1 VPMPSA
7 RLLVLPAAAALLC
20 ALLPERGGTDGW
32 SLFPPL
38 LAILVAVASG
48 RLVWGLCL
56 ALFSGALIALPTDV
70 PVYMWPLHALYMA
83 AIDFVWTPLRDSFQ
97 LFILGFTASLI
108 GMVRV
113 VSLAGGTRGIA
124 EALVRRAA
132 SARSTRLATALL
144 GMAIFFDDYA
154 NTIVVGTTMR
164 PITDRFRISREKLAY
179 LVDSTA
185 APVAGVAIIST
196 WIGFE
201 VGLFGDAMDSLGT
214 GISGYEL
221 FFRALP
227 ARFYCLLTL
236 FFLLVSTLMRR
247 DYGPML
253 RAERRA
259 RQHNQP
265 LAPGAQPMTGDAHQ
279 VPDHPDIAGHWAVA
293 ALPVG
298 LVIFGVLAGMHWDAR
313 NAEAVIAAR
322 GEHAFFSRVYWT
334 AVFSNADGAKVM
346 FLSSLA
352 GSGLAFVF
360 ARTRKSV
367 RDGSRPL
374 GTSTILRTWVSG
386 ITGFSYA
393 LLILVLAWA
402 IKEMCQAV
410 HTSDYLI
417 GALENVL
424 DPRFLPLL
432 VFGLAAAVAFSIGTS
447 WTTMALLLPTMLPV
461 AHQMGDITLVIL
473 VAAAVL
479 DGAIFGDHCSPISD
493 TTVLS
498 SIAASCDHIAH
509 VRTQAPYAITTMCIA
524 AVCGYLG
531 STLLYS
537 TYIGLGLGMLVVV
550 ATLVIVGRDPDRTAP
565 LDADGESA
573 SPSLP

>member
-1 VPMPSA
+1 MPMPSA
-7 RLLVLPAAAALLC
+7 RLLILPAAAALLC

-70 PVYMWPLHALYMA
+70 PVYVWPLHALYMA

-132 SARSTRLATALL
+132 SARSTRLATSLL
-144 GMAIFFDDYA
+144 GLAIFFDDYA

-360 ARTRKSV
+360 ARTRRSL

-374 GTSTILRTWVSG
+374 APSTILRTWVSG

-393 LLILVLAWA
+393 LLILVLAWG

-537 TYIGLGLGMLVVV
+537 SYIGLGLGMLLVV

-573 SPSLP
+573 SPLLP

>member
-1 VPMPSA
+1 MPMPAA

-48 RLVWGLCL
+48 RLAWGLCL

-132 SARSTRLATALL
+132 SARSTRLATSLL
-144 GMAIFFDDYA
+144 GLAIFFDDYA

-179 LVDSTA
+179 PVDSTA

-393 LLILVLAWA
+393 LLILMLAWA

-498 SIAASCDHIAH
+498 IAASCDHIAH
-509 VRTQAPYAITTMCIA
+509 VRTQAPYAITTMFIA

-537 TYIGLGLGMLVVV
+537 TYIGLGLGMLAVV
-550 ATLVIVGRDPDRTAP
+550 ATLVIVGRDTDRTAP

>member
-1 VPMPSA
+1 MASSRPIHGGHRFCLDAAA
-7 RLLVLPAAAALLC
+7 RLVPAFHTRVYRIAYRHGA
-20 ALLPERGGTDGW
+20 
-32 SLFPPL
+32 
-38 LAILVAVASG
+38 G
-48 RLVWGLCL
+48 R
-56 ALFSGALIALPTDV
+56 FSG
-70 PVYMWPLHALYMA
+70 
-83 AIDFVWTPLRDSFQ
+83 
-97 LFILGFTASLI
+97 
-108 GMVRV
+108 
-113 VSLAGGTRGIA
+113 GGTRGIA

-132 SARSTRLATALL
+132 SARSTRLATSLL
-144 GMAIFFDDYA
+144 GLAIFFDDYA

-164 PITDRFRISREKLAY
+164 PITDRFRISREKLAC

-352 GSGLAFVF
+352 GSGLAYVF

-393 LLILVLAWA
+393 LLILILAWA

-493 TTVLS
+493 TTVLWYCGILRS
-498 SIAASCDHIAH
+498 HRPCAH
-509 VRTQAPYAITTMCIA
+509 P
-524 AVCGYLG
+524 
-531 STLLYS
+531 STLCNYDHVHSGRVRLFGQHAALLYL
-537 TYIGLGLGMLVVV
+537 YRIGVRYVVVV

>member
-1 VPMPSA
+1 MPLPRA
-7 RLLVLPAAAALLC
+7 RILIPPVAAALLC
-20 ALLPERGGTDGW
+20 TRRPERGGTDGW
-32 SLFPPL
+32 SLFPPV
-38 LAILVAVASG
+38 LAIVVAVASG

-56 ALFSGALIALPTDV
+56 ALFSGALIALPAEV
-70 PVYMWPLHALYMA
+70 PFYVHPLHALHMA
-83 AIDFVWTPLRDSFQ
+83 AVDFVWTPLRESFQ

-113 VSLAGGTRGIA
+113 ISLAGGTRGIA

-144 GMAIFFDDYA
+144 GLAIFFDDYA

-179 LVDSTA
+179 LIDSTA

-201 VGLFGDAMDSLGT
+201 VGLFGDAMESLGT
-214 GISGYEL
+214 GVSGYEL

-259 RQHNQP
+259 SQRNLP
-265 LAPGAQPMTGDAHQ
+265 LAPDARPMTGDAHR
-279 VPDHPDIAGHWAVA
+279 VPEHPDIAGHWAIAV
-293 ALPVG
+293 LPVG
-298 LVIFGVLAGMHWDAR
+298 LVVLGVLAGMHWDAR

-322 GEHAFFSRVYWT
+322 GEHALFSRTYWT

-352 GSGLAFVF
+352 GSGLAFVL
-360 ARTRKSV
+360 ARTRRSM
-367 RDGSRPL
+367 RDGSHPL
-374 GTSTILRTWVSG
+374 KTSTILRTWTSG

-424 DPRFLPLL
+424 DPRFLPLV
-432 VFGLAAAVAFSIGTS
+432 VFSLAAAVAFSIGTS

-461 AHQMGDITLVIL
+461 AYQMGDITLVVL

-509 VRTQAPYAITTMCIA
+509 VRTQAPYSITTMLISA
-524 AVCGYLG
+524 IFGYLG

-537 TYIGLGLGMLVVV
+537 TSVGLGLGMLVVV
-550 ATLVIVGRDPDRTAP
+550 ATLALVGRDPDK
-565 LDADGESA
+565 
-573 SPSLP
+573 

>member
-1 VPMPSA
+1 MPMPSA
-7 RLLVLPAAAALLC
+7 RLLILPTAAALLC

-56 ALFSGALIALPTDV
+56 ALFSGALIALPIDV

-144 GMAIFFDDYA
+144 GLAIFFDDYA

-360 ARTRKSV
+360 ARTRKSLH
-367 RDGSRPL
+367 DGRRPL

-509 VRTQAPYAITTMCIA
+509 VRTQAPYAMTTMCIA

-537 TYIGLGLGMLVVV
+537 TYVGLGLGMLVVV

>member
-1 VPMPSA
+1 MPTPSA

-144 GMAIFFDDYA
+144 GLAIFFDDYA

-367 RDGSRPL
+367 RDGSLPL

>member
-1 VPMPSA
+1 MPMPSA
-7 RLLVLPAAAALLC
+7 RLLILPAAAALLC

-83 AIDFVWTPLRDSFQ
+83 AIDFVWMPLRDSFQ

-144 GMAIFFDDYA
+144 GLAIFFDDYA

-313 NAEAVIAAR
+313 NAEAVITAR

-360 ARTRKSV
+360 ARTRRSL
-367 RDGSRPL
+367 RDGRRPL

-537 TYIGLGLGMLVVV
+537 TYVGLGLGMLAVV

>member
-1 VPMPSA
+1 MPSA
-7 RLLVLPAAAALLC
+7 RLLILPAAAALLC

-56 ALFSGALIALPTDV
+56 ALFSGALIALPIDV

-144 GMAIFFDDYA
+144 GLAIFFDDYA

-360 ARTRKSV
+360 ARTRKSLH
-367 RDGSRPL
+367 DGRRPL

-509 VRTQAPYAITTMCIA
+509 VRTQAPYAMTTMCIA

-537 TYIGLGLGMLVVV
+537 TYVGLGLGMLVVV

>member
-1 VPMPSA
+1 VPLTSA
-7 RLLVLPAAAALLC
+7 RILIPPVAAALLC
-20 ALLPERGGTDGW
+20 AILPERGGTDGW
-32 SLFPPL
+32 SLFPPI
-38 LAILVAVASG
+38 LAIVIAVVSG

-56 ALFSGALIALPTDV
+56 ALFSGALIALPAEV
-70 PVYMWPLHALYMA
+70 PFYVRPLHALHMA
-83 AIDFVWTPLRDSFQ
+83 AVDFVWMPLRESFQ

-113 VSLAGGTRGIA
+113 ISIAGGTRGIA
-124 EALVRRAA
+124 EALVRKAA

-144 GMAIFFDDYA
+144 GLAIFFDDYA

-179 LVDSTA
+179 LIDSTA

-201 VGLFGDAMDSLGT
+201 VGLFGDAMESLGT
-214 GISGYEL
+214 GVSGYEL

-259 RQHNQP
+259 SQYNQP
-265 LAPGAQPMTGDAHQ
+265 LAPDARPMTGDAHR
-279 VPDHPDIAGHWAVA
+279 VPEHRDIAGHWGIAV
-293 ALPVG
+293 LPVG
-298 LVIFGVLAGMHWDAR
+298 LVILGVLTGMHWDAR
-313 NAEAVIAAR
+313 GTEAVIAAR
-322 GEHAFFSRVYWT
+322 GENALFSRTYWT

-352 GSGLAFVF
+352 GSGLAFIL
-360 ARTRKSV
+360 ARTRRSL
-367 RDGSRPL
+367 RDGSHPL
-374 GTSTILRTWVSG
+374 KMPTILRTWTSG

-424 DPRFLPLL
+424 DPRFLPLI
-432 VFGLAAAVAFSIGTS
+432 VFGLAATVAFSIGTS

-461 AHQMGDITLVIL
+461 AYQMGDITLVVL

-509 VRTQAPYAITTMCIA
+509 VRTQAPYAITTMLVA
-524 AVCGYLG
+524 AIFGYLG
-531 STLLYS
+531 STLFYS
-537 TYIGLGLGMLVVV
+537 TSVGLGLGMIVVV
-550 ATLVIVGRDPDRTAP
+550 ATLALVGRDPDR
-565 LDADGESA
+565 
-573 SPSLP
+573 

>member
-1 VPMPSA
+1 M
-7 RLLVLPAAAALLC
+7 
-20 ALLPERGGTDGW
+20 
-32 SLFPPL
+32 
-38 LAILVAVASG
+38 
-48 RLVWGLCL
+48 
-56 ALFSGALIALPTDV
+56 
-70 PVYMWPLHALYMA
+70 Y
-83 AIDFVWTPLRDSFQ
+83 
-97 LFILGFTASLI
+97 
-108 GMVRV
+108 
-113 VSLAGGTRGIA
+113 
-124 EALVRRAA
+124 
-132 SARSTRLATALL
+132 
-144 GMAIFFDDYA
+144 
-154 NTIVVGTTMR
+154 
-164 PITDRFRISREKLAY
+164 K
-179 LVDSTA
+179 
-185 APVAGVAIIST
+185 
-196 WIGFE
+196 
-201 VGLFGDAMDSLGT
+201 
-214 GISGYEL
+214 
-221 FFRALP
+221 
-227 ARFYCLLTL
+227 
-236 FFLLVSTLMRR
+236 
-247 DYGPML
+247 
-253 RAERRA
+253 
-259 RQHNQP
+259 RQ
-265 LAPGAQPMTGDAHQ
+265 
-279 VPDHPDIAGHWAVA
+279 
-293 ALPVG
+293 
-298 LVIFGVLAGMHWDAR
+298 
-313 NAEAVIAAR
+313 
-322 GEHAFFSRVYWT
+322 
-334 AVFSNADGAKVM
+334 
-346 FLSSLA
+346 
-352 GSGLAFVF
+352 
-360 ARTRKSV
+360 
-367 RDGSRPL
+367 
-374 GTSTILRTWVSG
+374 
-386 ITGFSYA
+386 TGFSYA

>member
-1 VPMPSA
+1 MPMPSA
-7 RLLVLPAAAALLC
+7 RLLILPAAAALLC

-56 ALFSGALIALPTDV
+56 ALFSGALIALPIDV

-144 GMAIFFDDYA
+144 GLAIFFDDYA

-360 ARTRKSV
+360 ARTRKSLH
-367 RDGSRPL
+367 DGRRPL

-509 VRTQAPYAITTMCIA
+509 VRTQAPYAMTTMCIA

-537 TYIGLGLGMLVVV
+537 TYVGLGLGMLVVV

>member
-1 VPMPSA
+1 MPSA
-7 RLLVLPAAAALLC
+7 RFLILPAAAALLC

>member
-1 VPMPSA
+1 MPMPSA
-7 RLLVLPAAAALLC
+7 RLLILPAAAALLC

-144 GMAIFFDDYA
+144 GLAIFFDDYA

-185 APVAGVAIIST
+185 APVAGVAVIST

-334 AVFSNADGAKVM
+334 AIFSNADGAKVM

-360 ARTRKSV
+360 ARTRKSL
-367 RDGSRPL
+367 RDGRRPL
-374 GTSTILRTWVSG
+374 TLSAILRTWVSG

-417 GALENVL
+417 GALESVL

-509 VRTQAPYAITTMCIA
+509 VRTQAPYAMTTMCIA

-537 TYIGLGLGMLVVV
+537 TYVGLGLGMLVVV

>member
-1 VPMPSA
+1 MPMPSA
-7 RLLVLPAAAALLC
+7 RLLILPAAAALLC

-144 GMAIFFDDYA
+144 GLAIFFDDYA

-313 NAEAVIAAR
+313 NAEAVITAR

-360 ARTRKSV
+360 ARTRRSL
-367 RDGSRPL
+367 RDGRRPL

-537 TYIGLGLGMLVVV
+537 TYVGLGLGMLAVV

>member
-7 RLLVLPAAAALLC
+7 RLLILPAAAALLC

-144 GMAIFFDDYA
+144 GLAIFFDDYA

-265 LAPGAQPMTGDAHQ
+265 LAPGSQPMTGDAHQ

-313 NAEAVIAAR
+313 NAEAVITAR

-360 ARTRKSV
+360 ARTRRSL
-367 RDGSRPL
+367 RDGRRPL
-374 GTSTILRTWVSG
+374 GTATILRTWVSG

-537 TYIGLGLGMLVVV
+537 TYVGLGLGMLAVV

>member
-1 VPMPSA
+1 MPSA
-7 RLLVLPAAAALLC
+7 RLLILPAAAALLC

-144 GMAIFFDDYA
+144 GLAIFFDDYA

-334 AVFSNADGAKVM
+334 AIFSNADGAKVM

-360 ARTRKSV
+360 ARTRKSL
-367 RDGSRPL
+367 RDGRRPL
-374 GTSTILRTWVSG
+374 TLSAILRTWVSG

-417 GALENVL
+417 GALESVL

-537 TYIGLGLGMLVVV
+537 TYVGLGLGMLVVV
-550 ATLVIVGRDPDRTAP
+550 ATLFIVGRDPDRTAP

>member
-1 VPMPSA
+1 MPTPSA

-70 PVYMWPLHALYMA
+70 PVYLWPLHALYMA

-144 GMAIFFDDYA
+144 GLAIFFDDYA

-265 LAPGAQPMTGDAHQ
+265 LAPGPQPMTGDAHQ

>member
-1 VPMPSA
+1 MPMPSA
-7 RLLVLPAAAALLC
+7 RLLILPAAAALLC

-144 GMAIFFDDYA
+144 GLAIFFDDYA

-313 NAEAVIAAR
+313 NAEAVITAR
-322 GEHAFFSRVYWT
+322 GEHTFFSRVYWT

-360 ARTRKSV
+360 ARTRRSL
-367 RDGSRPL
+367 RDGRRPL

-537 TYIGLGLGMLVVV
+537 TYVGLGLGMLAVV

>member
-1 VPMPSA
+1 MPTPSA

-144 GMAIFFDDYA
+144 GLAIFFDDYA

-537 TYIGLGLGMLVVV
+537 TYIGLGLGMRIVV
-550 ATLVIVGRDPDRTAP
+550 ATLLIEGRDPDITVP
-565 LDADGESA
+565 LDAD
-573 SPSLP
+573 

>member
-1 VPMPSA
+1 MPSA
-7 RLLVLPAAAALLC
+7 RLLILPAAAALLC

-144 GMAIFFDDYA
+144 GLAIFFDDYA

-185 APVAGVAIIST
+185 APVAGVAVIST

-334 AVFSNADGAKVM
+334 AIFSNADGAKVM

-360 ARTRKSV
+360 ARTRKSL
-367 RDGSRPL
+367 RDGRRPL
-374 GTSTILRTWVSG
+374 TLSAILRTWVSG

-417 GALENVL
+417 GALESVL

-537 TYIGLGLGMLVVV
+537 TYVGLGLGMLVVV

>member
-7 RLLVLPAAAALLC
+7 RLLILPAAAALLC

-144 GMAIFFDDYA
+144 GLAIFFDDYA

-313 NAEAVIAAR
+313 NAEAVITAR

-360 ARTRKSV
+360 ARTRRSL
-367 RDGSRPL
+367 RDGRRPL

-537 TYIGLGLGMLVVV
+537 TYVGLGLGMLAVV

>member
-1 VPMPSA
+1 MAPLGL
-7 RLLVLPAAAALLC
+7 RLILPPALTALVC

-56 ALFSGALIALPTDV
+56 ALLCGALIAQPVDV
-70 PVYMWPLHALYMA
+70 PFYALPVHALYT
-83 AIDFVWTPLRDSFQ
+83 AIVDFVWTPLRDSFQ
-97 LFILGFTASLI
+97 LYILGFTASLI

-124 EALVRRAA
+124 ELLVRRAA
-132 SARSTRLATALL
+132 GARSTRLATALL

-201 VGLFGDAMDSLGT
+201 VGLFEDAMNSLGT
-214 GISGYEL
+214 NISGYEL

-236 FFLLVSTLMRR
+236 FFVLVSTLMQR
-247 DYGPML
+247 DFGPML

-259 RQHNQP
+259 QRHNQP
-265 LAPGAQPMTGDAHQ
+265 LAPGDQPMTGEEST
-279 VPDHPDIAGHWAVA
+279 VPEHPDLEAHWSVA

-298 LVIFGVLAGMHWDAR
+298 LVVFAVLAGMHWDAR
-313 NAEAVIAAR
+313 EAEAVIAAR
-322 GEHAFFSRVYWT
+322 NEHSFFSRSYWT

-352 GSGLAFVF
+352 GSMLAFAL
-360 ARTRKSV
+360 ARTRRSTV
-367 RDGSRPL
+367 DGNRPL
-374 GTSTILRTWVSG
+374 SMAAILRTWASG
-386 ITGFSYA
+386 ITGFYYA

-410 HTSDYLI
+410 HTSDYLV

-424 DPRFLPLL
+424 DPHFLPII
-432 VFGLAAAVAFSIGTS
+432 VFALAAAVAFSIGTS
-447 WTTMALLLPTMLPV
+447 WTTMAILLPTMIPV
-461 AHQMGDITLVIL
+461 AYQLGDLALAVL

-479 DGAIFGDHCSPISD
+479 DGAIFGDHCSPLSD

-509 VRTQAPYAITTMCIA
+509 VRTQAPYALTTMAIA
-524 AVCGYLG
+524 ATFGYLG
-531 STLLYS
+531 STLFYS
-537 TYIGLGLGMLVVV
+537 TVVGLLLGMAAVVIALLVV
-550 ATLVIVGRDPDRTAP
+550 GRSPDS
-565 LDADGESA
+565 E
-573 SPSLP
+573 PS

>member
-1 VPMPSA
+1 MPMPSA
-7 RLLVLPAAAALLC
+7 RLLILPAAAALLC

-144 GMAIFFDDYA
+144 GLAIFFDDYA

-313 NAEAVIAAR
+313 NAEAVITAR

-360 ARTRKSV
+360 ARTRRSL
-367 RDGSRPL
+367 RDGRRRL

-537 TYIGLGLGMLVVV
+537 TYVGLGLGMLAVV

>member
-1 VPMPSA
+1 MPMPSA